1 MRRTLRGK
9 WGDGGF
15 GSGGGG
21 GGRSA
26 GSYSDGGGS
35 YYSDHDAVRGWDRA
49 YLIAAAKREA
59 CGVDAN
65 AVAQYFPIDKV
76 LKGVA
81 ALLSRVFNVHLR
93 EVEMERGESW
103 HEGVRKLR
111 VAAGGGGAG
120 EGEDVGT
127 IYLDLTPRPRK
138 FPHAAHFVIRCGKA
152 LKNQKPS
159 VALVCSFGGGGGRA
173 WGRGP
178 PRCYRTGK
186 VRSIPDPTAF
196 HTTDPARAVHAV
208 PRGKTLT
215 LSPSFV
221 TLHPRFASLFF
232 QRALDDR

>member
-1 MRRTLRGK
+1 MRRTLWGK

-159 VALVCSFGGGGGRA
+159 VALVCSFGGGGAGH
-173 WGRGP
+173 G
-178 PRCYRTGK
+178 
-186 VRSIPDPTAF
+186 D
-196 HTTDPARAVHAV
+196 AVHRVVIARGRFDRYPTRLLSIRRT
-208 PRGKTLT
+208 PRARCTPFLEER
-215 LSPSFV
+215 L
-221 TLHPRFASLFF
+221 
-232 QRALDDR
+232 

>member
-1 MRRTLRGK
+1 MRRTLWGK

-93 EVEMERGESW
+93 EVKMEQGESW

-120 EGEDVGT
+120 DGEDVGT
-127 IYLDLTPRPRK
+127 IYLDLAPRPRK
-138 FPHAAHFVIRCGKA
+138 FPHAAHFVIQAR
-152 LKNQKPS
+152 PIHW
-159 VALVCSFGGGGGRA
+159 F
-173 WGRGP
+173 P
-178 PRCYRTGK
+178 YDP
-186 VRSIPDPTAF
+186 VRDVNVDP
-196 HTTDPARAVHAV
+196 
-208 PRGKTLT
+208 
-215 LSPSFV
+215 
-221 TLHPRFASLFF
+221 
-232 QRALDDR
+232 

>member
-159 VALVCSFGGGGGRA
+159 VALVCSFGGGGGRGGGTGA
-173 WGRGP
+173 TALLSHGEGSIDTRPDCFPYDGPRARGARRSSRKDFNAFP
-178 PRCYRTGK
+178 V
-186 VRSIPDPTAF
+186 VRHSS
-196 HTTDPARAVHAV
+196 PALRFSFLSTRA
-208 PRGKTLT
+208 R
-215 LSPSFV
+215 
-221 TLHPRFASLFF
+221 
-232 QRALDDR
+232 